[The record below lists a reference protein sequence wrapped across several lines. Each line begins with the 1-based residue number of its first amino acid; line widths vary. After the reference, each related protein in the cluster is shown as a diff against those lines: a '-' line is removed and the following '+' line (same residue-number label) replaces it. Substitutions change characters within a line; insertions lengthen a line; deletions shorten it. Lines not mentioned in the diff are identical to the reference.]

1 MPGSAKRA
9 GQAAFL
15 GLVARCS
22 PVVPPGPGCSTF
34 PETWGQLGREGPR
47 ALSGMVTL
55 ETGDP
60 ASHLLKPRT
69 GNLPKSHL
77 KP

>member
-1 MPGSAKRA
+1 MPRSAERA

-22 PVVPPGPGCSTF
+22 PVVALGPGCSIF

-55 ETGDP
+55 ETGNP
-60 ASHLLKPRT
+60 ASHLLKLRAR
-69 GNLPKSHL
+69 NLPRSHL
-77 KP
+77 NP